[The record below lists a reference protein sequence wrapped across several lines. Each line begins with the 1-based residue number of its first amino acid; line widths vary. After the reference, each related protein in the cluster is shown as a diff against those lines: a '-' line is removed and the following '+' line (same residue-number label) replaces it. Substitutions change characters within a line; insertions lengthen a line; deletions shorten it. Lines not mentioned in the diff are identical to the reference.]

1 MAKPAAPA
9 VVSAVDLEKD
19 ATDLNLHTL
28 HKDFFVIPKT
38 LKTDS
43 NCDPLEKQQKGAKN
57 LCNSAVHFVKE
68 LSGKQGTENYRRCK
82 YLPYWLHDEI
92 GKLYKEHNKNIDSIP
107 FIKPLIEAVDK
118 ATKTITNDK
127 CNSLHY
133 DGSITLDEWKARK
146 LLYIYFKN
154 FDELSREVSRP
165 SNDKCRSSKRE
176 HGKKKHKSVDYCDY
190 NDYGDYDN
198 HDGDGKYDDDGKHD
212 DHDNRDKYDDNAGY
226 GDYDSYDEY
235 EEELSRRG
243 PENSHRDRQRREDNI
258 LYKVPL
264 HSLYSLLDEKYSD
277 SDSYEICQEQ
287 IESYHGEK
295 KEDVLSL
302 CRQLESIFHEWD
314 SVWLSLLRSGHTTYC
329 DSMNYWFYNKIKD
342 NQFSNNAI
350 ELLYKAWEEIIKEK
364 KFRNKCELKRHIYSS
379 TEVLENKKKLYDFLL
394 CYDKI
399 KEALQ
404 ASKNSKKD
412 KYCSYLWA
420 IFSLY
425 VKMKHDNT
433 LKSGVYSEEIE
444 NFEKIFI
451 NGSDKLALLKEKC
464 PGICLDLLLNS
475 QNTNVCSLEENNYI
489 KYLPEKVWLED
500 TTKKVSKLHL
510 QESTRGNAP
519 LKNRFV
525 KTLFDN
531 VYFHFLIKLYV
542 YLII

>member
-165 SNDKCRSSKRE
+165 SNDKCSKHNKYLNSINSLYKTYYKKLQCNGWLSFGRDYFYCSSLYDPNRLLPKVTCKDQSTSRSTGFSFWPFGGGSSSSRSSSSSQVGTRQAVSASVPKGGPSTPVAGSTGALSAQGAKLIVVQIPKPVDSATVGRLDAAGTLSGRSAYPNQPVQLQLLSKDYPVLPTPPESSASSPDFLKKTYGVLKSDYFRYSVMGASAIGALIFLYLYLSPSRSGSSKRE

-198 HDGDGKYDDDGKHD
+198 HDGDGKYDDDVKHD

-243 PENSHRDRQRREDNI
+243 PENSHRDRQRREVRMS
-258 LYKVPL
+258 YQPRR
-264 HSLYSLLDEKYSD
+264 
-277 SDSYEICQEQ
+277 DSY
-287 IESYHGEK
+287 Y
-295 KEDVLSL
+295 
-302 CRQLESIFHEWD
+302 
-314 SVWLSLLRSGHTTYC
+314 
-329 DSMNYWFYNKIKD
+329 
-342 NQFSNNAI
+342 
-350 ELLYKAWEEIIKEK
+350 
-364 KFRNKCELKRHIYSS
+364 
-379 TEVLENKKKLYDFLL
+379 
-394 CYDKI
+394 
-399 KEALQ
+399 
-404 ASKNSKKD
+404 
-412 KYCSYLWA
+412 
-420 IFSLY
+420 
-425 VKMKHDNT
+425 
-433 LKSGVYSEEIE
+433 
-444 NFEKIFI
+444 
-451 NGSDKLALLKEKC
+451 
-464 PGICLDLLLNS
+464 
-475 QNTNVCSLEENNYI
+475 
-489 KYLPEKVWLED
+489 
-500 TTKKVSKLHL
+500 
-510 QESTRGNAP
+510 
-519 LKNRFV
+519 
-525 KTLFDN
+525 
-531 VYFHFLIKLYV
+531 
-542 YLII
+542 

>member
-1 MAKPAAPA
+1 MI
-9 VVSAVDLEKD
+9 E
-19 ATDLNLHTL
+19 
-28 HKDFFVIPKT
+28 DFF
-38 LKTDS
+38 
-43 NCDPLEKQQKGAKN
+43 DP
-57 LCNSAVHFVKE
+57 
-68 LSGKQGTENYRRCK
+68 
-82 YLPYWLHDEI
+82 
-92 GKLYKEHNKNIDSIP
+92 
-107 FIKPLIEAVDK
+107 
-118 ATKTITNDK
+118 
-127 CNSLHY
+127 
-133 DGSITLDEWKARK
+133 
-146 LLYIYFKN
+146 YFKKI
-154 FDELSREVSRP
+154 L
-165 SNDKCRSSKRE
+165 K
-176 HGKKKHKSVDYCDY
+176 
-190 NDYGDYDN
+190 
-198 HDGDGKYDDDGKHD
+198 
-212 DHDNRDKYDDNAGY
+212 
-226 GDYDSYDEY
+226 
-235 EEELSRRG
+235 
-243 PENSHRDRQRREDNI
+243 EDNI

-500 TTKKVSKLHL
+500 TTKKDEFKYRSSLNMFYTHLDHSVYTCDHPEKPSSKSNENNPPKHMCKVKRINEIADYIGPICNFYGLSNDMCSDYLLYWLYGVIEKSNFTNFQINDIFEEMDILQKHTKCFKDENKNCLESFERVFNMQVLRNKKLLHDFTEHYDNIKNL
-510 QESTRGNAP
+510 LSNANQTNKEIYCKYVKYYFELYRRMKKQNP
-519 LKNRFV
+519 LDLTKYYLEEIKNFED
-525 KTLFDN
+525 KFNNGALS
-531 VYFHFLIKLYV
+531 FLDGKCSKNGIK
-542 YLII
+542 